1 MRLSLPIVL
10 GPLLLVFAC
19 KGDDSD
25 STTQPETTTTSA
37 ETTADTPTTSIIDP
51 STTTT
56 GTSPTSTGD
65 TTGGSSTTG
74 EPIGACIEYTQE
86 NDCKLD
92 ERCKWASVFTYTHG
106 ATGCQGDITE
116 LCTDKTAGAPS
127 TWYRGENGDYQ
138 VVGFDYVPTD
148 LPPEWKE
155 CDCDGP
161 LACFCAFNAPECPD
175 RLGEFCGATTTDLA
189 CSSAVINGEFA
200 CGWFKIAPNGPI
212 DGECTTQPS
221 KFECL
226 PADNAGSNE
235 CTKISYTYDG
245 CGAAINPAF
254 WREVDGVFEVT
265 ASCGPTPM
273 APEWTPCVEPPAMG
287 QPDDCACAC
296 FDFPA

>member
-37 ETTADTPTTSIIDP
+37 DTTADTPTTSVIDP

-56 GTSPTSTGD
+56 GTAPTSTGD

-74 EPIGACIEYTQE
+74 EPIGPCIEYTQE

-161 LACFCAFNAPECPD
+161 LACFCAFNAPECPE
-175 RLGEFCGATTTDLA
+175 RLDEFCGATTTDLA

-200 CGWFKIAPNGPI
+200 CGWFRVTPEGPQ
-212 DGECTTQPS
+212 DDTCSQQP
-221 KFECL
+221 FNDVCL
-226 PADNAGSNE
+226 PATNAGSNE
-235 CTKISYTYDG
+235 CTKTTLPYDNCNPMEMKQQDPTY
-245 CGAAINPAF
+245 
-254 WREVDGVFEVT
+254 WRVVDGVVEIIRR
-265 ASCGPTPM
+265 CGPVPPS
-273 APEWTPCVEPPAMG
+273 PEWTRCEPDDTPE
-287 QPDDCACAC
+287 QPDECGCPC
-296 FDFPA
+296 L